1 MELIYGTDAE
11 RWLKDRTTLQLSEGE
26 RENRYRRI
34 RQAMEKSGID
44 CLVLCSAGA
53 SWMYDGNW
61 RYIIGDQ
68 LRSNPQID
76 FVVFPIDGEP
86 TLILDYGLKR
96 HLAEK
101 SWTPHVEA
109 PSDPRGRD
117 PRGKSFSSLGNFTVS
132 LSSVVRAARK
142 DKGTIGITPA
152 SLPTIHYEE
161 MRANLPEA
169 TFADCSRMMMD
180 VRCIKSDEEIRL
192 IRRSAKIADE
202 AWGTACAVARE
213 GMLEH
218 QLVACWQHTA
228 MLAGC
233 ERSFDMVA
241 THPVGPSNV
250 EFPGELKQL
259 KNGDAVVAELSP
271 VFAGY
276 FSQLIRCLVVGELH
290 PKLRELTKVC
300 EEAFAV
306 AEEQLL
312 PGNTAGAVAERM
324 EGVVFDNG
332 YIPLLRG
339 GHTSVGLD
347 LLEIP
352 LHPRDDTLLQPGM
365 AVILHPN
372 AGIPGYRF
380 GDPSFLGPGDT
391 YAITETGAE
400 RLTRS
405 SQELIFV

>member
-1 MELIYGTDAE
+1 MEMISGPDAE
-11 RWLKDRTTLQLSEGE
+11 QWLKERVNLQLSKGE

-34 RQAMEKSGID
+34 RQAMEASGFD

-101 SWTPHVEA
+101 SWTPNVEA

-117 PRGKSFSSLGNFTVS
+117 PRGKNFSALGNFTVS
-132 LSSVVRAARK
+132 LSSVVRASRK
-142 DKGTIGITPA
+142 DKGKIGITPA

-161 MRANLPEA
+161 MKANLPDVS
-169 TFADCSRMMMD
+169 FADCSRMMMD
-180 VRCIKSDEEIRL
+180 VRCIKSPEEIRL
-192 IRRSAKIADE
+192 IRRSSEIADD
-202 AWGTACAVARE
+202 AWKTACEVAKE

-218 QLVACWQHTA
+218 QLVARWQHTA

-233 ERSFDMVA
+233 ERSFDMVG
-241 THPVGPSNV
+241 THAIGPSNV

-259 KNGDAVVAELSP
+259 KKGDTVCAELSP

-276 FSQLIRCLVVGELH
+276 FSQLIRCLVIGEMN
-290 PKLRELTKVC
+290 PKTREIAKVC
-300 EEAFAV
+300 DEAFKA
-306 AEEQLL
+306 AEELL
-312 PGNTAGAVAERM
+312 VPGNTAGAVAEKM
-324 EGVVFDNG
+324 EGIVFERG

-352 LHPRDDTLLQPGM
+352 LLPKDDTPLQPGM

-372 AGIPGYRF
+372 AGVPGYKF
-380 GDPSFLGPGDT
+380 GDPSYLGPGDT
-391 YAITETGAE
+391 YVITETGAE

-405 SQELIFV
+405 SQELVFV